1 MGNRHWD
8 PTSAPGR
15 EHLDLI
21 CGSEQSPVLL
31 GDFHT
36 TALLAD
42 LPRAGPSTHEPAS
55 YVFQVGGDLESINN
69 KQEKKNYDPK
79 IETRNVCSQ
88 NGAAPEACGAPL
100 WENMA
105 AIGVFAS
112 ATPYSRTWEKQFRQ
126 LEQTYEVIA
135 GPHPTRP

>member
-1 MGNRHWD
+1 M
-8 PTSAPGR
+8 
-15 EHLDLI
+15 
-21 CGSEQSPVLL
+21 LL

-69 KQEKKNYDPK
+69 KQEEKNYDPK

-88 NGAAPEACGAPL
+88 NGAAPEACGPPREIIWQPLVCSPAPPH
-100 WENMA
+100 
-105 AIGVFAS
+105 
-112 ATPYSRTWEKQFRQ
+112 TPEPEKNSSDSSNR
-126 LEQTYEVIA
+126 LTK
-135 GPHPTRP
+135 